1 MFRKSIITLVVS
13 TGALLS
19 GFAAAAQVTEETQS
33 DTRGRVCAE
42 IDRSIAHGLHVQAS
56 GEFRMKDSFKSIDR
70 IYTGLG
76 ITYKP
81 INWLKL
87 GLGYIWM
94 NIDDGGVWE
103 MRHRVNADAT
113 LSYRTGFWKFSL
125 RERLQCTYRPGEMNL
140 YQNPR
145 MELNLR
151 SRAKISYA
159 FPDIPIEPYFAA
171 ELRNTLNGTVFN
183 APAHSSVPGDNVSF
197 NDMYINRLRFEPG
210 ISWKIDARN
219 GIDFFVLYDKT
230 FKKKFDADKNGDLKY
245 YKDKDGNVVYNES
258 TGMPLFKIMYRK
270 ENLMS
275 FGIGYKYSF

>member
-1 MFRKSIITLVVS
+1 MFRKSIITLIVS

-33 DTRGRVCAE
+33 DTRGRVSAE
-42 IDRSIAHGLHVQAS
+42 IDRRIAHGLHVQAS

-159 FPDIPIEPYFAA
+159 FPDIPIEPFFAA
-171 ELRNTLNGTVFN
+171 
-183 APAHSSVPGDNVSF
+183 
-197 NDMYINRLRFEPG
+197 
-210 ISWKIDARN
+210 
-219 GIDFFVLYDKT
+219 
-230 FKKKFDADKNGDLKY
+230 
-245 YKDKDGNVVYNES
+245 
-258 TGMPLFKIMYRK
+258 
-270 ENLMS
+270 
-275 FGIGYKYSF
+275 

>member
-1 MFRKSIITLVVS
+1 MVVS

-33 DTRGRVCAE
+33 DTRGRVSAE

-159 FPDIPIEPYFAA
+159 FPDIPIEPFFAA

-197 NDMYINRLRFEPG
+197 NDVYINRLRFEPG

-245 YKDKDGNVVYNES
+245 YKDNDGNVVYNES

>member
-151 SRAKISYA
+151 SRAKISYV
-159 FPDIPIEPYFAA
+159 FPDIPIEPFFAA

-197 NDMYINRLRFEPG
+197 NDVYINRLRFEPG

-219 GIDFFVLYDKT
+219 GIDFFVLPQLMLLY
-230 FKKKFDADKNGDLKY
+230 FQPAY
-245 YKDKDGNVVYNES
+245 Y
-258 TGMPLFKIMYRK
+258 L
-270 ENLMS
+270 
-275 FGIGYKYSF
+275 

>member
-1 MFRKSIITLVVS
+1 MIVS

-19 GFAAAAQVTEETQS
+19 GFAAAAQVTEETQN
-33 DTRGRVCAE
+33 DTRGRVSAE

-159 FPDIPIEPYFAA
+159 FPDIPIEPFFAA

-197 NDMYINRLRFEPG
+197 NDVYINRLRFEPG

-245 YKDKDGNVVYNES
+245 YQDKDGNVVYNES